1 MPSNHDSHMHSSE
14 DLGGGPSLGDGNT
27 DSMRAETDNNSL
39 MSARELLSKRQLN
52 CWSYL
57 LPNREISVQVI

>member
-1 MPSNHDSHMHSSE
+1 MEAQALEM
-14 DLGGGPSLGDGNT
+14 GIT
-27 DSMRAETDNNSL
+27 DIQDTAWGAETENNSV